1 MQRLSID
8 RRMIKVK
15 KLGNI
20 FRPYVVVGLLVIVLT
35 IGIRIYVG
43 AQSSPT
49 PETFNRDEEIVRLY
63 KEVTDQKQR
72 VLRGPITRAETSSRF
87 VEFTRL
93 QIELLNSMD
102 PR

>member
-1 MQRLSID
+1 MKR
-8 RRMIKVK
+8 
-15 KLGNI
+15 LGNI
-20 FRPYVVVGLLVIVLT
+20 FRPYVVVGLLVILLT
-35 IGIRIYVG
+35 FGVWIYIA

-49 PETFNRDEEIVRLY
+49 LETFNRDEEVMRLY

-72 VLRGPITRAETSSRF
+72 LLKGPITRAEESARF